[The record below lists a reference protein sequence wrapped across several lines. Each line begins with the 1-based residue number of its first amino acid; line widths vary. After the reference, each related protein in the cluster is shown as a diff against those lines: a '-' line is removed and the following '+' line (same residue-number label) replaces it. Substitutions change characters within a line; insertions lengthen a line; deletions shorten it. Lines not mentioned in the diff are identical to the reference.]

1 MCQIFASIPRE
12 KYDYQSRSI
21 RIQGHVTSI
30 RLEAMYWSILEES
43 AQAQE
48 MTLAQ
53 FLSQLYDEVLKLDG
67 EVYNFTSLLRCGCI
81 NYLNHIKGNEEATVN
96 LKQEAKTNSISL
108 SRTTNANQNNAN
120 ENNVRELLAS

>member
-12 KYDYQSRSI
+12 EYDYQSRSI

-30 RLEAMYWSILEES
+30 RLETMFWQILEES

-53 FLSQLYDEVLKLDG
+53 FLSQLYDEVLKSHG
-67 EVYNFTSLLRCGCI
+67 EVYNFASLLRCGCI
-81 NYLNHIKGNEEATVN
+81 NYLTHVKGNSEVTEQ
-96 LKQEAKTNSISL
+96 LKAEVKANSIDLTPVEHS
-108 SRTTNANQNNAN
+108 TDKQAHA
-120 ENNVRELLAS
+120 A

>member
-12 KYDYQSRSI
+12 KYEYQSRSI
-21 RIQGHVTSI
+21 RIKGHVTSI
-30 RLEAMYWSILEES
+30 RLEAMYWQILEES
-43 AQAQE
+43 SQAQE

-81 NYLNHIKGNEEATVN
+81 NYLNHVKGHEEATED
-96 LKQEAKTNSISL
+96 LKQEAKANSIKL
-108 SRTTNANQNNAN
+108 SPAANSNADTIRPQL
-120 ENNVRELLAS
+120 VG